1 MENIVISF
9 NGLEPSDALKQYVEE
24 KLTKHEDLLLPATSI
39 RAELNEFK
47 STRGVKADFRFDLN
61 VTLPKAVV
69 RVEESGNDMYA
80 IIDKATDVLA
90 RRLKRYLDKRS
101 NWDGITPW
109 SDLESQLDESLNSE
123 SSETDEYIDYVPK
136 VSVRKKLDYLSPM
149 HEAEAIERMELL
161 GDNQILFKSAI
172 SGKYT
177 MIYKDNRGRYILIE
191 PADTL

>member
-1 MENIVISF
+1 MNIVISF
-9 NGLEPSDALKQYVEE
+9 NGLESSDALKQYVEE
-24 KLTKHEDLLLPATSI
+24 KLIKHEELLLPATSI
-39 RAELNEFK
+39 QAELNEFK

-61 VTLPKAVV
+61 VALPNAVV
-69 RVEESGNDMYA
+69 RVEESGEDMYA
-80 IIDKATDVLA
+80 IIDKATDVLV

-109 SDLESQLDESLNSE
+109 SDLESQLNENEKLDSNEV
-123 SSETDEYIDYVPK
+123 DEYIDYVPK
-136 VSVRKKLDYLSPM
+136 VSVRKQLDYLSPM

-161 GDNQILFKSAI
+161 GDTQILFKSAV

-177 MIYKDNRGRYILIE
+177 MIYKNSRGQYILIE

>member
-1 MENIVISF
+1 MNIVISF
-9 NGLEPSDALKQYVEE
+9 NGLESSDALKQYVEE
-24 KLTKHEDLLLPATSI
+24 KLTKHEELLLPATSI
-39 RAELNEFK
+39 QAELNEFK

-61 VTLPKAVV
+61 VALPNAVV
-69 RVEESGNDMYA
+69 RVEESGEDMYA
-80 IIDKATDVLA
+80 IIDKATDVLV

-109 SDLESQLDESLNSE
+109 SDLESQLNENEKLDSNEV
-123 SSETDEYIDYVPK
+123 DEYIDYVPK
-136 VSVRKKLDYLSPM
+136 VSVRKQLDYLSPM

-161 GDNQILFKSAI
+161 GDTQILFKSAV

-177 MIYKDNRGRYILIE
+177 MIYKNSRGQYILIE